1 MSALARLRFRTSLPV
16 LFSLLMSLFF
26 ISAIA
31 AQERISQVCLGI
43 SEYNNIPRSTFG
55 SLGFTHSPYFAG
67 EQITVRADLPTGVA
81 TPTQVTFIV
90 NNATVVDTAGFP
102 GTMTYTIPSDGW
114 YILRFEANVG
124 EASWYTDCTAGP
136 DGGSEGEEPIIDED
150 GNVIV
155 HPPDDRVNWQ
165 CGDDVAVIFSVNDS
179 ENNPALHVYQPAI
192 EGINPHRPLVITRA
206 DLPKP
211 MPPAEN
217 TWIAGEGLVNAYV
230 LDTGEIQFNIGPTA
244 DGKVQVLIF
253 PNFNGEGTYCHESN
267 IYDGVAP

>member
-1 MSALARLRFRTSLPV
+1 MSALARLRFRTLIPV
-16 LFSLLMSLFF
+16 LFSLLMSLLFTAT
-26 ISAIA
+26 IT
-31 AQERISQVCLGI
+31 AQESVSLGC
-43 SEYNNIPRSTFG
+43 SGVSDYNNIIQPSVHILTIR
-55 SLGFTHSPYFAG
+55 HAPYFAG
-67 EQITVRADLPTGVA
+67 DQIFVTSDVPTTGD
-81 TPTQVTFIV
+81 TPTRSTMTV
-90 NNATVVDTAGFP
+90 NGVLVDTDGFP
-102 GTMTYTIPSDGW
+102 GAMSYTIPVDGW
-114 YILRFEANVG
+114 YILVFESTPG
-124 EASWYTDCTAGP
+124 TASWYMDCTPGP
-136 DGGSEGEEPIIDED
+136 RDNADDEEPIIDED

-244 DGKVQVLIF
+244 DGKVRVLIF